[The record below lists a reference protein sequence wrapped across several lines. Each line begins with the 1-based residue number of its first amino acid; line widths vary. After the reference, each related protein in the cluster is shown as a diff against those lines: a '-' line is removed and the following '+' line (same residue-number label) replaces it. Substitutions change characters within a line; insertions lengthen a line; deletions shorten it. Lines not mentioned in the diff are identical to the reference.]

1 GNIYIF
7 IELFDKYKGN
17 KYKGIDK
24 EVDKQLFDTPLS
36 LRLNTTG
43 TELEG
48 KDIVCNQSDS
58 IRKINNNEF
67 IINVKNDFNL
77 KDYFTLEIIGVN
89 SSEYYNDNLP
99 TINYSVNNNK
109 LTFDQECFVTIY
121 YRNKGSNDIK
131 DWTLS
136 ERQFRY
142 PIEELHFNANSDLE
156 YQICALNKYGKSKT
170 KKIN

>member
-1 GNIYIF
+1 NTQFLDLYFSELSNKIKNKNVWSAGYNEAWEYYFLREFVRNNCGVGSFELGGNIYIF

-67 IINVKNDFNL
+67 IINVKNDINL

-121 YRNKGSNDIK
+121 
-131 DWTLS
+131 
-136 ERQFRY
+136 
-142 PIEELHFNANSDLE
+142 
-156 YQICALNKYGKSKT
+156 
-170 KKIN
+170 